1 MGQGH
6 GEFQPIQQLCQRFA
20 LSAFQHGQ
28 VGFSLV
34 SDGDAF
40 FDRRN
45 NPDGDF
51 LLCDCLFNVGQ
62 ACVDATVI
70 TEARQCFLPF

>member
-40 FDRRN
+40 FDRRY
-45 NPDGDF
+45 
-51 LLCDCLFNVGQ
+51 VTS
-62 ACVDATVI
+62 VV
-70 TEARQCFLPF
+70 